1 METIHQP
8 IEIIRSDR
16 KTVSVQVRSD
26 LRVIVRAPRR
36 MSDRVIQ
43 AYLQKNAAWIDRH
56 VEEMRQ
62 KQAAVRE
69 APPFSQEE
77 IERLTRQAVA
87 VMPDRVSA
95 LARRIGVSY
104 GRVTVRHQV
113 SRWGS
118 CSSTGNLSFNCL
130 LMLAP
135 AEVMDYVII
144 HELCHRRHMDHS
156 PAFWSLVEQYCPDY
170 KKHRR
175 WLREEGDIY
184 IRRLRAY
191 A

>member
-1 METIHQP
+1 METTNQP

-16 KTVSVQVRSD
+16 KTVSVQVKSD
-26 LRVIVRAPRR
+26 LRVIVRAPWR

-56 VEEMRQ
+56 VAEMKQ
-62 KQAAVRE
+62 KQATVRE

-77 IERLTRQAVA
+77 IERLTQRAVA
-87 VMPDRVSA
+87 FMPDRVST

-118 CSSTGNLSFNCL
+118 CSSKGNLSFNCL
-130 LMLAP
+130 LMLVP
-135 AEVMDYVII
+135 VEVMDYVII

-170 KKHRR
+170 RERRR